1 MKQRAIANEEDRMT
15 VYFDSMCVC
24 FLIPFFMILKATNPN
39 RTKHLAN
46 FRKANVARAAHRL
59 KKMPSAFDRLSLHA
73 SKLQVLASAS
83 LLRGVFDE
91 FERKEKAERAGRGT
105 AHILG
110 DNLTGKLSLAK
121 FAFALKA
128 FDVPGCPVL
137 SKSDVRFLFYPKLCR

>member
-1 MKQRAIANEEDRMT
+1 
-15 VYFDSMCVC
+15 
-24 FLIPFFMILKATNPN
+24 
-39 RTKHLAN
+39 
-46 FRKANVARAAHRL
+46 
-59 KKMPSAFDRLSLHA
+59 MPSAFDRLSLHA

-137 SKSDVRFLFYPKLCR
+137 SKSDVRDFSFFCFLSLSLSLSLTHTRKPLADGVALQEM